1 MAALTMALITAYEK
15 TGFVYTF
22 YEYLSIVSLVMTSI
36 LVLLVL
42 VRTIIAVI
50 RKEICVDEK

>member
-22 YEYLSIVSLVMTSI
+22 YEYLSVISLIMTSI

-42 VRTIIAVI
+42 IRTIMAIAK
-50 RKEICVDEK
+50 KEICVDEK